1 MKLKPVLIA
10 CCVAMC
16 QAGGQDQSWT
26 PLRVPG
32 GWKDDTRFE
41 KYDGFAW
48 YRCVVELPATWR
60 AGPVELG
67 IFQQNNCIEL
77 FVGGRKVGQAGVM
90 PPDYRPAYNSTARYK
105 VDQDLLRGE
114 GPIVIAARVHDSGG
128 RGGFKFAP
136 ALVRGAEAISLE
148 GAWQFRTGD
157 DPAWAKVDATR
168 PSADA
173 TFRTVTDAAELAKKA
188 GVEAAGRLSPKDSL
202 AALKTF
208 DDLKIEQVLTEPHI
222 GQPLQLT
229 FDERGRLWVAQYLQ
243 YPDPA
248 GMNVVSR
255 DKFWRVVYDKVSP
268 PPPDHFKGADKIT
281 IHEDTDGDGLYDKH
295 KTFVE
300 GLNMATAIAR
310 GRGGVWVLNPPY
322 LLFYPDRN
330 NDDVPD
336 GDPQVHLEGFGLE
349 DTHSVASH
357 LCWGPDGW
365 LYASQGST
373 VSGRIVRPGLDKQP
387 VYSMG
392 QLIWRYH
399 PETRRYEIFAEG
411 GGNAFG
417 VEVDSKGRVYSG
429 HNGGDTRGFHYVQGG
444 YFQKGFGKHGAL
456 SNPYTFGYFPQ
467 MKHHAVE
474 RFTHTFLIYEG
485 GTLPAPYRGKLFGVA
500 PIPSYV
506 VMSDFEP
513 DGSSF
518 KTKDVGKVISSTDP
532 WFRPVDIE
540 AGPDGSL
547 YVADFYEA
555 RIAHLNHHDGQI
567 DKTTGRVYRI
577 ASKDARASRSADLS
591 KTPTAELVDLLRSEN
606 RWVRQTALRLIGDRR
621 EKAIAPRIEKLI
633 ANSTGQLALE
643 SLWALHLS
651 GGFNDAVA
659 ANTLRHSDPHVRLWT
674 VRLLCDTREISP
686 GVAGQLAELARV
698 EPHVE
703 VRSQLACSAKRL
715 PAAACLAISRNLL
728 THSEDAGDV
737 HLPLLVWWA
746 LESKAESDRAAVLA
760 LFDDPAVWQLPLV
773 REHIAA
779 RMMRRYAAAGSQA
792 DLAACARLLDRA
804 PGEEDVKKLMSG
816 FELAVAG
823 RALPSLPPELAE
835 ALAKHGGRSIV
846 LGVRQG
852 RPDAVEEAI
861 RTIADPKA
869 DKTQQLQLIGLFGE
883 VRQPASVPALI
894 KLVRESSDDALRGA
908 AITSLQ
914 KYDDA
919 GIAATV
925 LEMYGKFNDDLRAA
939 SQTLLASRRVWT
951 QAMLDAVDA
960 GKIEPRTVPPETV
973 RKFQIHRDDRIAA
986 LIAKHWGEIKPLTTD
1001 AARKEIDRLTSVV
1014 RAAAGSP
1021 AAGKKVYMNQCGKC
1035 HTLFEEGGK
1044 IGPDLT
1050 SYRRDDLD
1058 GLLLHVVNPSAEIR
1072 EGYENYLV
1080 ATADGRTVNGFLVDQ
1095 DKRLVIL
1102 RTADGQTVSI
1112 GRDEIDEMQVVRTSI
1127 MPEGQLTQYSEQ
1139 QIRDLF
1145 AYLRSSQPLN

>member
-1 MKLKPVLIA
+1 M
-10 CCVAMC
+10 
-16 QAGGQDQSWT
+16 
-26 PLRVPG
+26 RVPD
-32 GWKDDTRFE
+32 GWKDDKRFE

-48 YRCVVELPATWR
+48 YRCFVQLPAAWRDGDVELA
-60 AGPVELG
+60 L
-67 IFQQNNCIEL
+67 FLQNNSVEL
-77 FVGGRKVGQAGVM
+77 FVGGRRVGQAGVM

-105 VDQDLLRGE
+105 IAVDLLRGD
-114 GPIVIAARVHDSGG
+114 GPLVVAVRVHDSGG

-136 ALVRGAEAISLE
+136 AIVRGGEAISLE

-157 DPAWAKVDATR
+157 DAAWAKVDATR
-168 PSADA
+168 PSAEA
-173 TFRTVTDAAELAKKA
+173 TFRQVTDAAGLAKKA
-188 GVEAAGRLSPKDSL
+188 GVEAAGRLSPKDAL
-202 AALKTF
+202 RALKTL
-208 DDLKIEQVLTEPHI
+208 DDLRIEQVLTEPHV

-229 FDERGRLWVAQYLQ
+229 FDERGRLWVVQYLQ

-268 PPPDHFKGADKIT
+268 PPPNHFKGADKIT
-281 IHEDTDGDGLYDKH
+281 IHEDTDGDGAYDKH
-295 KTFVE
+295 KTFVD

-336 GDPQVHLEGFGLE
+336 SDPQVHLEGFGLE

-373 VSGRIVRPGLDKQP
+373 VSGRVMRPGLDKQP
-387 VYSMG
+387 IHSMG

-399 PETRRYEIFAEG
+399 PETRTYEIFAEG

-467 MKHHAVE
+467 MKHHSVE
-474 RFTHTFLIYEG
+474 RFTHTFVIYEAAA
-485 GTLPAPYRGKLFGVA
+485 LPHAYHGKLFGVA

-518 KTKDVGKVISSTDP
+518 KTKDLAKAISSADS

-540 AGPDGSL
+540 AGPDGAL
-547 YVADFYEA
+547 YVADFYES

-567 DKTTGRVYRI
+567 DKSTGRVYRL
-577 ASKDARASRSADLS
+577 AARDTKPSRPRDLW
-591 KTPTAELVDLLRSEN
+591 KLATNELVELLKSEN
-606 RWVRQTALRLIGDRR
+606 RWTRQTALRMIGDRR
-621 EKAIAPRIEKLI
+621 DKSMGTQIERLI
-633 ANSTGQLALE
+633 GDSTGQFALE
-643 SLWALHLS
+643 ALWALNLTS
-651 GGFNDAVA
+651 GLGDAVA
-659 ANTLRHSDPHVRLWT
+659 ANTLRHADPYVRLWT
-674 VRLLCDTREISP
+674 VRLLCDRRDISP
-686 GVAGQLAELARV
+686 GVAAQLVELART

-715 PAAACLAISRNLL
+715 PAAAGLPIVRNLL
-728 THSEDAGDV
+728 AHSEDAGDV
-737 HLPLLVWWA
+737 HLPLLLWWA
-746 LESKAESDRAAVLA
+746 IESKAETDRAAVLA

-779 RMMRRYAAAGSQA
+779 RIMRRYAAAGSQA
-792 DLAACARLLDRA
+792 DLAACARLLQRA
-804 PGEEDVKKLMSG
+804 PGEDDVKKLMGG
-816 FELAVAG
+816 FEAAVAG
-823 RALPSLPPELAE
+823 RTLPSLPPELAE
-835 ALAKHGGRSIV
+835 ALAKHGGKSVV

-852 RPDAVEEAI
+852 RADAIDEAI

-869 DKTQQLQLIGLFGE
+869 DKSAQLQLIGLFGE
-883 VRQPASVPALI
+883 VRQPASVPALVKI
-894 KLVRESSDDALRGA
+894 VREATDDALRGA

-914 KYDDA
+914 RYDDG
-919 GIAATV
+919 GIAAAV
-925 LEMYGKFNDDLRAA
+925 LEIYSKVNDDLRAA
-939 SQTLLASRRVWT
+939 AQTLLASRRAWT
-951 QAMLDAVDA
+951 RSLLDAVDA
-960 GKIEPRTVPPETV
+960 GRIDPRTFPPETV
-973 RKFQIHRDDRIAA
+973 QKLQVHRDDQIAA

-1001 AARKEIDRLTSVV
+1001 AARKEIDRVASVV

-1035 HTLFEEGGK
+1035 HTLFDEGGK

-1050 SYRRDDLD
+1050 SYRRDDFD

-1080 ATADGRTVNGFLVDQ
+1080 ATADGRTVNGFLIDQ
-1095 DKRLVIL
+1095 DKRLVVL
-1102 RTADGQTVSI
+1102 RTADGQTFSI
-1112 GRDEIDEMQVVRTSI
+1112 VREEIEEMQVVRTSI
-1127 MPEGQLTQYSEQ
+1127 MPEGQLNQFTDQ
-1139 QIRDLF
+1139 QVRDLF